1 MEASKRKYALG
12 YIVNFL
18 EYATYPATHRESFN
32 NYLGGLSTL
41 AKGERSM
48 NYSLLAFGDFD
59 RISVEKI
66 DSFSRYRNIDEYTKR
81 WLGPRQSVL
90 LYAID
95 DDEKDGVLDQLFYE
109 QAEDDADVSSGDSC
123 ESRFIV
129 FTLIGLDSRL
139 HRIGT
144 FPEEISLYRK
154 LIKQQIAFSIEKLG
168 ETEKRIGADI
178 DYEVYGSF
186 SSSELVIVWAAEQ
199 YVDVL
204 QLVDLLRYLKL
215 KDSNNRIISP
225 FTSTCSL
232 IAQRQS
238 RDTMKKDRVDNLP
251 VKGMAEIQ
259 VTFQNSED
267 GEDSEDTMCRCIQYL
282 EDLLRALRE
291 DAETENRPGCSAK
304 DVDGYATVG
313 EFDYSIRLPAD
324 LVCRSVSG
332 PGIFHSG
339 GKLHWRDSA
348 FSKHVLKSRTN
359 LFYST
364 LDLENGYKKYVL
376 EPQEYSGPVSEEV
389 DPLESLERIK
399 KKVFGSSEKM
409 TLKDPFCKE
418 YHDNGIRG
426 IIKEHFP
433 ETDGLC
439 DTIDL
444 LYLDY
449 VNNCSNC
456 ISSTWANVL
465 TEQFSAVLDHIASLV
480 YWYSSGKRPLSSEDL
495 FNGIEKISNDFKQV
509 ISHIAQSRRT
519 IFVVPSCHLLYL
531 GQYDLILHAYYVFQQ
546 YLLSIAYQLDS
557 TSEQPELIPLYTID
571 VIPDIKASMYKIWE
585 NIGKK
590 LIISINMPS
599 ASMVDFLRYAMV
611 ITHET
616 FHFIPPLNRDKRNQV
631 FGMLY
636 FSEAV
641 LVQLL
646 SKESG
651 GENEDGYFQVSN
663 DLTKRLIPIVF
674 DCGRD
679 VYLRYI
685 QHYIYA
691 ESDNENNL
699 EWGEYRRLM
708 LEAARS
714 FLNTPDMY
722 EQFLEVFRKN
732 KAHIRAIV
740 DDTVYCY
747 EKAKLDGAVELAK
760 EMNEYLLNRAAAAV
774 PDLPD
779 VVPEELYSY
788 SEGLACAFRE
798 ASQDIPVIALFE
810 LEFVDYL
817 VWIGRSRN
825 DIISLRRPCSE
836 EDKFRVGMVCDY
848 MLSKQYKQTYD
859 KLPDAQWVK
868 NELLKMRESYIELF
882 SAVPEMKSSVD
893 EKQQRYMEQI
903 RKAFDDI
910 VEALRSYMNTYDN
923 LRPMILA
930 QLKDVDLCRR
940 PELGGVLAD
949 NFLPELYTSWKKAVL
964 KGDNLAVFRN
974 SLHMI
979 QKFQTGTNFY
989 TNQNY
994 EKRNSGDGE

>member
-1 MEASKRKYALG
+1 
-12 YIVNFL
+12 
-18 EYATYPATHRESFN
+18 
-32 NYLGGLSTL
+32 
-41 AKGERSM
+41 M

-90 LYAID
+90 LYTID
-95 DDEKDGVLDQLFYE
+95 DDEKDGVLDRLFNE
-109 QAEDDADVSSGDSC
+109 QAEDDANASSRGPC
-123 ESRFIV
+123 ESRFII

-144 FPEEISLYRK
+144 FPKEISLYRK

-168 ETEKRIGADI
+168 KTEKRIGTNI

-204 QLVDLLRYLKL
+204 QLVDLLRYLRL
-215 KDSNNRIISP
+215 KDNNNRIISP
-225 FTSTCSL
+225 FISTCSL

-238 RDTMKKDRVDNLP
+238 RDPVKGERVDDLP

-259 VTFQNSED
+259 ITFQNSED
-267 GEDSEDTMCRCIQYL
+267 GKDSEGSVCECIQYL
-282 EDLLRALRE
+282 EDLLKTLRE
-291 DAETENRPGCSAK
+291 EAEERPGCSSEN
-304 DVDGYATVG
+304 VDGYATVG

-339 GKLHWRDSA
+339 GKLHWKNND
-348 FSKHVLKSRTN
+348 FSKYILKSRTD

-364 LDLENGYKKYVL
+364 LSLGDDYKKYVL
-376 EPQEYSGPVSEEV
+376 EPQEYSGAVSEEA
-389 DPLESLERIK
+389 DPLESLKKIK
-399 KKVFGSSEKM
+399 KKVFGSNKNTE
-409 TLKDPFCKE
+409 LKDPFCAR
-418 YHDNGIRG
+418 YDTQGIRG
-426 IIKEHFP
+426 IIKSCFP

-465 TEQFSAVLDHIASLV
+465 TEQFSAVLDHIASLI
-480 YWYSSGKRPLSSEDL
+480 YWHFNDEELISSDML
-495 FNGIEKISNDFKQV
+495 FVGIEKISNDFKQV

-546 YLLSIAYQLDS
+546 YLLSIVYHLDS

-585 NIGKK
+585 GIGKK

-616 FHFIPPLNRDKRNQV
+616 FHFVPPLDRDKRNQV

-641 LVQLL
+641 LTQLL
-646 SKESG
+646 DG
-651 GENEDGYFQVSN
+651 GKDRENDKKYRQVSN
-663 DLTKRLIPIVF
+663 DLIKRLVPIVF

-679 VYLRYI
+679 VYWSNI
-685 QHYIYA
+685 QQYVYA
-691 ESDNENNL
+691 KTSDEKPL
-699 EWGEYRRLM
+699 EWGTYRRIM
-708 LEAARS
+708 LEGIRK
-714 FLNTPDMY
+714 FLNRSDGY
-722 EQFLEVFRKN
+722 EQILGAFREN
-732 KAHIRAIV
+732 ETHICAIV
-740 DDTVYCY
+740 DDTIHCFGG
-747 EKAKLDGAVELAK
+747 AKSDDEVQLAK
-760 EMNEYLLNRAAAAV
+760 EMKQYLLNRPASV
-774 PDLPD
+774 IPDLLNVD
-779 VVPEELYSY
+779 PEELYSH
-788 SEGLACAFRE
+788 SEGLARAFSE
-798 ASQDIPVIALFE
+798 ASQDIPVISLFG
-810 LEFVDYL
+810 LDLADYL

-825 DIISLRRPCSE
+825 DIINLDMLYSHI
-836 EDKFRVGMVCDY
+836 DKYRLGMVCDY
-848 MLSKQYKQTYD
+848 VLSKPYKLTYG
-859 KLPDAQWVK
+859 KLPEAQWVK
-868 NELLKMRESYIELF
+868 NQLLELKESYITLF
-882 SAVPEMKSSVD
+882 SAVPEMMSAAE
-893 EKQQRYMEQI
+893 EKRQKYVERI
-903 RKAFDDI
+903 RKAFNDI
-910 VEALRSYMNTYDN
+910 VEALSAYVNTYDN
-923 LRPMILA
+923 LRPLILA
-930 QLKDVDLCRR
+930 QLKDVDLLLR
-940 PELGGVLAD
+940 PELTNVLAE
-949 NFLPELYTSWKKAVL
+949 NFLPEFYSNWQKAVIE
-964 KGDNLAVFRN
+964 GDNLSIFRN
-974 SLHMI
+974 SLRMI
-979 QKFQTGTNFY
+979 QKFQAGTSFY
-989 TNQNY
+989 TNQDF
-994 EKRNSGDGE
+994 EKRNHRKVNR